1 MEFVQPIRDKAKIDA
16 MKKLLKAS
24 NMRDY
29 VLFTLGINSGL
40 RISDLL
46 TLTVG
51 DVAIKGKKTPSISDR
66 ITLKE
71 AKTGKTKSFPLGET
85 AKKAIREYI
94 KSQKYDCSDPEQRSI
109 PLFPSRKKGIE
120 RGSRPISRIQAYRI
134 LNDVAKV
141 VGIEERIGTHTLR
154 KTFAYHAYQSGYD
167 LSMIQ
172 KLLNHS
178 SPGVTLRYIGITQD
192 EMDNVYLSLNL

>member
-1 MEFVQPIRDKAKIDA
+1 MEFVQPIRDKGRIEA

-29 VLFTLGINSGL
+29 VLFVLGINSGL

-46 TLTVG
+46 GLTVG
-51 DVAIKGKKTPSISDR
+51 DVTAKGKKAPSISDR
-66 ITLKE
+66 ISLKE
-71 AKTGKTKSFPLGET
+71 TKTGKTKSFPLGDT
-85 AKKAIREYI
+85 SKKAIKDYLSSRGL
-94 KSQKYDCSDPEQRSI
+94 DCNDPHQRSL
-109 PLFPSRKKGIE
+109 PLFPSRKRADG
-120 RGSRPISRIQAYRI
+120 GCRPISRIQAYRI

-154 KTFAYHAYQSGYD
+154 KTFAYHAYQNGYD